1 VTRGAPSIS
10 LRHGATSLPSV
21 VPVQFRPVLVTHAA
35 VPAETTA
42 PKRTRL
48 WEFNTNLH
56 CSIVGTCLSTG
67 ELRQIVTKLGLAT
80 PSSTDHE
87 LHGTA
92 VLLASRHD
100 AAAKRLHKALDQRH
114 RLAINRFAKAA
125 TETEVRALWRES
137 VRQGD
142 IPGAYWAT
150 LTHSAA
156 TAALV
161 REAFGEVHMLSHLVG
176 AANRADIR
184 RLSQLEREQAELRER
199 LARQQSQLRDV
210 VVTRDAQIRD
220 LRDALASAIAA
231 EGTVRTA
238 AAADG
243 TLRQLVVD
251 LERRLGA
258 ETRRR
263 ISAERR
269 LAEAEACRGEAQSA
283 RATAEQEAA
292 RLRDELDALEAG
304 LHVNGEDAAAA
315 DIRLDG
321 ISVLYVGGRPSEI
334 ARLRALSERRGASL
348 LHHDGGIEES
358 TDALAGLVN
367 RADLALF
374 PVDCISHAAAL
385 MVKRL
390 CRHSGKRYV
399 PLRSS
404 GATSFLAAISRT
416 DVRELA
422 CRKTS
427 VTTV

>member
-1 VTRGAPSIS
+1 
-10 LRHGATSLPSV
+10 
-21 VPVQFRPVLVTHAA
+21 

-150 LTHSAA
+150 LTHSAT

-238 AAADG
+238 AAAEGDPANAPFDVIVLNGATEIVPERLYAQLRDG
-243 TLRQLVVD
+243 GRLVGVF
-251 LERRLGA
+251 A
-258 ETRRR
+258 M
-263 ISAERR
+263 SHP
-269 LAEAEACRGEAQSA
+269 Q
-283 RATAEQEAA
+283 RATIVT
-292 RLRDELDALEAG
+292 RSHGDFGNRALF
-304 LHVNGEDAAAA
+304 DAAAP
-315 DIRLDG
+315 
-321 ISVLYVGGRPSEI
+321 VLPGM
-334 ARLRALSERRGASL
+334 ER
-348 LHHDGGIEES
+348 
-358 TDALAGLVN
+358 
-367 RADLALF
+367 
-374 PVDCISHAAAL
+374 
-385 MVKRL
+385 
-390 CRHSGKRYV
+390 
-399 PLRSS
+399 
-404 GATSFLAAISRT
+404 LAAF
-416 DVRELA
+416 VF
-422 CRKTS
+422 
-427 VTTV
+427 